1 MGRLIFKIMQLLL
14 LLSLVSGCGRLINQL
29 EAPLPKRT
37 EHKKGVTL
45 PPLKV
50 PTELASPSVSQVD

>member
-1 MGRLIFKIMQLLL
+1 MIRRMGKIILLIVLCSVMVGCARLIH
-14 LLSLVSGCGRLINQL
+14 QL

-50 PTELASPSVSQVD
+50 PTELASPSVSQAD